1 MAKHR
6 TAVLPPDIKP
16 DIEMSQ
22 IPRDKIRWHHV
33 ASEAELAKALG
44 AANHRVHEVPMLNE
58 TFLVSWDILT
68 IIRAGSL
75 GGDTREVF
83 GGWVYDNLIAL
94 MADEQEI
101 IHLARNPMNTA
112 F

>member
-1 MAKHR
+1 MVQHR
-6 TAVLPPDIKP
+6 TAKVPDNIRP

-22 IPRDKIRWHHV
+22 IPQEKIRWHHV

-44 AANHRVHEVPMLNE
+44 AANHRVYEVPMLNE
-58 TFLVSWDILT
+58 TFLVSWDTLT
-68 IIRAGSL
+68 IIRTGSL

-83 GGWVYDNLIAL
+83 GGWVYANLIVL

-101 IHLARNPMNTA
+101 VQLARNPMNKV